1 MLLHYNQNPKFL
13 DILTKLSP
21 ESSVNL
27 FKYKN
32 WLVAWRISL
41 QECIYTILIYEQKS
55 VIRKYS
61 YAAQNKA
68 VETEKSFYMYQL
80 FNSIFYLLT

>member
-21 ESSVNL
+21 ESSVYL

-41 QECIYTILIYEQKS
+41 QECIYTILIYKQ
-55 VIRKYS
+55 KYS